1 MRHKIITLTLLAIAV
16 IVLLGACAPTRI
28 TAQNIRASVK
38 TLAFKT
44 GHGTALHSNLRMTLL
59 EPPEKNVHFYAFLF
73 GDQRNFSVGVA
84 AGCNKAAQ
92 AVFGRI
98 GSISGETTFSPHLIA
113 RIKKVS
119 CSQGT
124 FAKNV
129 TCMASMDLYWGGGGF
144 IRTYK
149 AKAIKSNFTYNNSLY
164 NGIYNSYVK
173 IFESIT
179 KQMLSDQSLAPYFDH
194 GFDDSPAS
202 AILAQA
208 RSRGYA
214 SENEI
219 KSALSLRSDPLNL
232 MNAFILDS
240 LLPFS
245 RERDQALEQGNIRRV
260 QSVSRHW
267 RSWLKQCQGHVS
279 QKAENSIK
287 KQLAYLDKLDS
298 QFNDPILGKLTM
310 KFAKAIKQ
318 ERWQDAKN
326 IQSLI
331 LGMRHSKS
339 MAVQTDHSSQD
350 QSGGGDEKC
359 EQAKQDY
366 SQTVA
371 AYKAAKNTRDTSNN
385 EATGASI
392 GALGYKGTAAL
403 LLGLVANTTR
413 NDANTAQ
420 NDMNHALRL
429 MLDAKERMTVYC
441 GN

>member
-1 MRHKIITLTLLAIAV
+1 MRHKIITLAPLAIAV
-16 IVLLGACAPTRI
+16 IVLLGACAPARI
-28 TAQNIRASVK
+28 TAPNIRASVK
-38 TLAFKT
+38 TLALKT
-44 GHGTALHSNLRMTLL
+44 GHDDALHSNLRMTLL
-59 EPPEKNVHFYAFLF
+59 EPPEKNVHSYAFLF
-73 GDQRNFSVGVA
+73 GDQRNSAAWVA

-92 AVFGRI
+92 AVFGSI

-119 CSQGT
+119 CSQGA
-124 FAKNV
+124 FAKNI
-129 TCMASMDLYWGGGGF
+129 TCMASMDLYWGAGGV

-149 AKAIKSNFTYNNSLY
+149 AKAIKGTFTYNNLLY

-240 LLPFS
+240 LLPFP
-245 RERDQALEQGNIRRV
+245 RERDQAIEQGNIRRV
-260 QSVSRHW
+260 QSVSRQW
-267 RSWLKQCQGHVS
+267 RNWLKQCRGHVS

-287 KQLAYLDKLDS
+287 KQLASLDKLDR
-298 QFNDPILGKLTM
+298 QFNDPALGELTM
-310 KFAKAIKQ
+310 KLAKAIKQ
-318 ERWQDAKN
+318 ERWKDAKD

-331 LGMRHSKS
+331 QEMRQPKS
-339 MAVQTDHSSQD
+339 MAVQTVHNAQD

-359 EQAKQDY
+359 EQAQQDY
-366 SQTVA
+366 NQAAA
-371 AYKAAKNTRDTSNN
+371 AYEAAKNSRGSSRLAQGLGILGILSPDADNHVL
-385 EATGASI
+385 
-392 GALGYKGTAAL
+392 GALFSSEGRYSAD
-403 LLGLVANTTR
+403 
-413 NDANTAQ
+413 DAQA
-420 NDMNHALRL
+420 DMNHALRL
-429 MLDAKERMTVYC
+429 MLAAKSRMAIEC
-441 GN
+441 SN